1 MANYNKQFN
10 FRNGVQVDDD
20 NLVVSPTGLV
30 GIGTTVPT
38 ELLDVR
44 GDVKISGFA
53 TATELRGQNLVVS
66 GIATFKE
73 IKLESDSIIVGSGV
87 SIGSGIVTAPDP
99 TGIVTYYGDARYLQG
114 MPTSQWLDVDAG
126 LGFISIYNVG
136 NVGVGTDDPRFMLQI
151 GGNTDTSVAGFA
163 PGVGISSEGNVIA
176 TGIVTASSF
185 VGIGSLLTLLNAD
198 ELVSG
203 TIDND
208 RLPEGIQITGI
219 ATATTFN
226 GQLNTTGIATASS
239 FIGDLT
245 GNLTGDEIVVSGI
258 VTANTFDG
266 QQLNVTGLATATTF
280 NGQQLNVTGL
290 ATASSFIGNLEG
302 DEIVITGI
310 ITASSLDGD
319 VVGTASTALT
329 LSGTP
334 DIEVSNIISG
344 IITGTRFEG
353 DVIGTATTATDL
365 TSNANLAINQIT
377 VGVSTIKSK
386 LGVGTDP
393 LTGNI
398 TVGVTTSGI
407 GADILVD
414 RFAGINTTDGIS
426 ASLRLLSDKQP
437 SSITIGSSVA
447 INGDNA
453 QIRYANNSISF
464 PYSTHNSLD
473 FINYGDGNINCYLQ
487 SGSPGIGTGDFHWH
501 NNDSE
506 IMSLTYGGNLGLGI
520 TNPSQRLN
528 VQGISTFSDDAF
540 FSSDVFISGNLTIS
554 SLNVSS
560 MNTNVFGNVTG
571 DIVSSG
577 ISTFNDVSI
586 GNTAFVESQVI
597 VGTGITVRS
606 HIPFAVNPGEGQFF
620 VDDTSSVGIGTNII
634 GNEFV
639 LDVYGG
645 ISGTQVSVGSTIP
658 QSSVDF
664 ANAGIGTNTGFM
676 IPPKVSDAERVGLAT
691 VTGAFIYNTTSN
703 KLQVY
708 TGSSW
713 ETITSA

>member
-114 MPTSQWLDVDAG
+114 MPTSQWLDIDAG
-126 LGFISIYNVG
+126 LGFISIYNAG
-136 NVGVGTDDPRFMLQI
+136 NVGIGTDDPRFMLQI

-163 PGVGISSEGNVIA
+163 PGVGISSEGNVLA
-176 TGIVTASSF
+176 TGIATASSF

-203 TIDND
+203 TINND
-208 RLPEGIQITGI
+208 RLPEDIQITGI
-219 ATATTFN
+219 
-226 GQLNTTGIATASS
+226 I
-239 FIGDLT
+239 
-245 GNLTGDEIVVSGI
+245 
-258 VTANTFDG
+258 TANTFK
-266 QQLNVTGLATATTF
+266 
-280 NGQQLNVTGL
+280 GQQLNVTGL
-290 ATASSFIGNLEG
+290 ATASNFNGDLTGDVTGNLTG
-302 DEIVITGI
+302 DAIVVSGIVTANTFKGQLNTTGIVTANTFNGQLNTTGVATASSFNGNLTGNEIVITGI
-310 ITASSLDGD
+310 ITATSLDGD

-365 TSNANLAINQIT
+365 TSNANIAIDKIT
-377 VGVSTIKSK
+377 VGVSTVKST
-386 LGVGTDP
+386 LGIGTNP

-398 TVGVTTSGI
+398 TVGVTTSDV

-414 RFAGINTTDGIS
+414 RFAGINTTDGIP

-437 SSITIGSSVA
+437 SVITIGSSVA

-487 SGSPGIGTGDFHWH
+487 SGAAGIGTGDFHWH
-501 NNDSE
+501 NNDSV
-506 IMSLTYGGNLGLGI
+506 IMSLTYGGK
-520 TNPSQRLN
+520 
-528 VQGISTFSDDAF
+528 
-540 FSSDVFISGNLTIS
+540 
-554 SLNVSS
+554 
-560 MNTNVFGNVTG
+560 
-571 DIVSSG
+571 SG
-577 ISTFNDVSI
+577 I
-586 GNTAFVESQVI
+586 
-597 VGTGITVRS
+597 R
-606 HIPFAVNPGEGQFF
+606 
-620 VDDTSSVGIGTNII
+620 
-634 GNEFV
+634 
-639 LDVYGG
+639 Y
-645 ISGTQVSVGSTIP
+645 
-658 QSSVDF
+658 
-664 ANAGIGTNTGFM
+664 
-676 IPPKVSDAERVGLAT
+676 
-691 VTGAFIYNTTSN
+691 Y
-703 KLQVY
+703 
-708 TGSSW
+708 
-713 ETITSA
+713 

>member
-1 MANYNKQFN
+1 M
-10 FRNGVQVDDD
+10 
-20 NLVVSPTGLV
+20 
-30 GIGTTVPT
+30 
-38 ELLDVR
+38 
-44 GDVKISGFA
+44 
-53 TATELRGQNLVVS
+53 
-66 GIATFKE
+66 
-73 IKLESDSIIVGSGV
+73 
-87 SIGSGIVTAPDP
+87 
-99 TGIVTYYGDARYLQG
+99 
-114 MPTSQWLDVDAG
+114 
-126 LGFISIYNVG
+126 
-136 NVGVGTDDPRFMLQI
+136 
-151 GGNTDTSVAGFA
+151 
-163 PGVGISSEGNVIA
+163 
-176 TGIVTASSF
+176 
-185 VGIGSLLTLLNAD
+185 
-198 ELVSG
+198 
-203 TIDND
+203 
-208 RLPEGIQITGI
+208 
-219 ATATTFN
+219 
-226 GQLNTTGIATASS
+226 
-239 FIGDLT
+239 
-245 GNLTGDEIVVSGI
+245 
-258 VTANTFDG
+258 
-266 QQLNVTGLATATTF
+266 
-280 NGQQLNVTGL
+280 
-290 ATASSFIGNLEG
+290 
-302 DEIVITGI
+302 
-310 ITASSLDGD
+310 
-319 VVGTASTALT
+319 
-329 LSGTP
+329 SGTP

-365 TSNANLAINQIT
+365 TSNANIAINQIT

-437 SSITIGSSVA
+437 SAITIGSSVA

-487 SGSPGIGTGDFHWH
+487 SGAPGIGTGDFHWH
-501 NNDSE
+501 NNDSVM
-506 IMSLTYGGNLGLGI
+506 MSLTYEGNLGLGI

-586 GNTAFVESQVI
+586 GNTAFVESQAI
-597 VGTGITVRS
+597 VGTGITVPS

>member
-53 TATELRGQNLVVS
+53 TATELKGQNLVVS
-66 GIATFKE
+66 GIATFNE

-163 PGVGISSEGNVIA
+163 SGVGISSEGNVIA

-280 NGQQLNVTGL
+280 NGQLNTTGV

-310 ITASSLDGD
+310 ITATSLDGD

-365 TSNANLAINQIT
+365 TSNADIEIDRII
-377 VGVSTIKSK
+377 VGVSSVKST
-386 LGVGTDP
+386 LGVGTNP

-398 TVGVTTSGI
+398 TVGVTTSGV

-414 RFAGINTTDGIS
+414 RFAGINTTDGIP
-426 ASLRLLSDKQP
+426 ASLRLLSDKQE
-437 SSITIGSSVA
+437 SAITIGSSVA

-487 SGSPGIGTGDFHWH
+487 SGAPGIGTGDFHWH
-501 NNDSE
+501 NNDSV

-540 FSSDVFISGNLTIS
+540 FSSNVSISGNLTIS

-560 MNTNVFGNVTG
+560 INANLFGNVTG

-597 VGTGITVRS
+597 VGTGITIPS

-645 ISGTQVSVGSTIP
+645 ISGTQVSVGATIP